1 MASLSAH
8 LRRAGDH
15 GALAFHSECP
25 VCRDERLAGTLP
37 ADALVGRRTQALLAA
52 GVLALSSAPPT
63 AALAQE
69 PDQEQEGSAAPDQ
82 AAVGDPAADPD
93 FDPGGETT
101 DLPFDAAPAPTTPVA
116 AEVDDDETGALE
128 QEPATNEDAPV
139 AEAGEG
145 STTPLAEQQAPSPTG
160 TTQPPAPTSPATPEP
175 AEPAPVATDPSAT
188 LGPSESEPGAR
199 AHAREDTRTRSR
211 RSGADA
217 GSENPPALPTPEP
230 TAVSEPSQATTIDTT
245 QEPTVARA
253 VSAPVEGRTARPGD
267 RTHVVLPRESLW
279 SISQDVL
286 GDGASIAK
294 IARKVNR
301 LWELNSTRIGTG
313 DRDVLLVGT
322 ELRLR

>member
-15 GALAFHSECP
+15 GALRFHPECP

-37 ADALVGRRTQALLAA
+37 TDALVSRRTQALFAA
-52 GVLALSSAPPT
+52 SVLALSSAPPT

-82 AAVGDPAADPD
+82 AVVSDPAADPD

-101 DLPFDAAPAPTTPVA
+101 DLPFDAGPAPSAPVA

-128 QEPATNEDAPV
+128 LEPATNEEAPI

-145 STTPLAEQQAPSPTG
+145 STAPAAEQQAPSPTG
-160 TTQPPAPTSPATPEP
+160 PTQPPAPTPPATPEP
-175 AEPAPVATDPSAT
+175 AEPAPVASDPSAT
-188 LGPSESEPGAR
+188 LGPAESEPGTR
-199 AHAREDTRTRSR
+199 THPREDTRNRPR
-211 RSGADA
+211 RSDA
-217 GSENPPALPTPEP
+217 KARSESPAASPAPEP
-230 TAVSEPSQATTIDTT
+230 AAATEPSETTIYIT
-245 QEPTVARA
+245 QEPTVSRA
-253 VSAPVEGRTARPGD
+253 VSAPAEGRAARSGD
-267 RTHVVLPRESLW
+267 RTHVVLPGESLW

-286 GDGASIAK
+286 GDGASVAK

-301 LWELNSTRIGTG
+301 LWELNSERIGTG
-313 DRDVLLVGT
+313 SPHLLMVGT
-322 ELRLR
+322 KLVLR